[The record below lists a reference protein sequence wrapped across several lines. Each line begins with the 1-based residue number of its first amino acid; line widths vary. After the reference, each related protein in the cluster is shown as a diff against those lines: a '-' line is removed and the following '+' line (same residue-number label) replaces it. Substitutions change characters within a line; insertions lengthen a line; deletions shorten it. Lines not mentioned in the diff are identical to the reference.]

1 MPIFKLRFFFGF
13 VLALI
18 LISGCAAPL
27 GDRID
32 GENLKVYYLEDVSKQ
47 MAIDFAKYW
56 IANGFVGE
64 KEQTIQLLTDED
76 KVIVKLIEKESYHD
90 ESLGISEVAMLQ
102 DLERVLKSDV
112 FQKDVRIW
120 ICDDTFFPL
129 RTARD

>member
-13 VLALI
+13 VTALI
-18 LISGCAAPL
+18 LITGCAAPL
-27 GDRID
+27 GDRVD

-120 ICDDTFFPL
+120 ICDDTFYPL
-129 RTARD
+129 KTARD